1 MHDYLNIKHNARMI
15 KIMLCIIILAFYY
28 FAGKAR
34 EVGQTIK

>member
-15 KIMLCIIILAFYY
+15 EIMLCIILFFYS